1 MRFYEVIID
10 IIIEG
15 GSGFS
20 EIAIMHF
27 TSRIFFVSVNKIIF
41 YWKNSDFSPALCT
54 QGTTIYFSSHSIT
67 IYFNHSYRFLEMH
80 ISSSS

>member
-27 TSRIFFVSVNKIIF
+27 TLRIFLSRLTKSFSTGKILTFHLHFVHKGLLYIF
-41 YWKNSDFSPALCT
+41 PVI
-54 QGTTIYFSSHSIT
+54 Q
-67 IYFNHSYRFLEMH
+67 
-80 ISSSS
+80 

>member
-15 GSGFS
+15 GSWFS

-27 TSRIFFVSVNKIIF
+27 HEFFLSRLTKSFSTGKILTFHLHFVHKGLLYTFPVI
-41 YWKNSDFSPALCT
+41 
-54 QGTTIYFSSHSIT
+54 Q
-67 IYFNHSYRFLEMH
+67 
-80 ISSSS
+80 